1 MVHIDTPR
9 LIADGPDVLV
19 KAKLSGV
26 QPSGTIRQ
34 RLPATYAP
42 SAEAMNDSVFPIG
55 LMLAMA
61 TGTPLSLS
69 APVSRSLIE
78 NSTEVQDIFTSWYP
92 RKFQRVELRV
102 EPREPRDTSS
112 SSRTMSTFTA
122 GVDSFYTL
130 HRRFDEI
137 STVLY
142 VHGFDVPLKNSGVRE
157 MMSDNLRAAAQSAG
171 KELVQGASNI
181 RRFLNPHMTW
191 SSMSHGAAIAGFASL
206 LSDTHGKLYLP
217 ASYSY
222 ADLYPWGSHPLVDPK
237 WSTDALGIVH
247 EGAGAGRV
255 EKTRAIAHEPS
266 AQKHLRVCFQRD
278 GSYNCGHCKKCVRTK
293 TALELEGVLES
304 FATFSEGLQPSEIEQ
319 LGAASESDYIFAK
332 ENLEFARSAQRDDIA
347 EPLQSIIDTYLKKTA

>member
-9 LIADGPDVLV
+9 LIADGSDVLV
-19 KAKLSGV
+19 KATLSGV

-34 RLPATYAP
+34 RLPATHVP
-42 SAEAMNDSVFPIG
+42 SAEAMNDSVFAIG

-69 APVSRSLIE
+69 APVAKNLIE
-78 NSTEVQDIFTSWYP
+78 TSEDVQDIFTSWYP
-92 RKFQRVELRV
+92 RKFQRVEVHV

-122 GVDSFYTL
+122 GVDSYYTL
-130 HRRFDEI
+130 HRRTAEI

-142 VHGFDVPLKNSGVRE
+142 VHGFDVPLKNTDVRE
-157 MMSDNLRAAAQSAG
+157 MMSDNLRAAAANAG
-171 KELVQGASNI
+171 KELVQGVSNV

-222 ADLYPWGSHPLVDPK
+222 ADLYPWGSHPLVDLK
-237 WSTDALGIVH
+237 WSTDALSIVH

-255 EKTRAIAHEPS
+255 EKTRAVAHDPS

-278 GSYNCGHCKKCVRTK
+278 GSYNCGRCKKCIRTK

-304 FATFSEGLQPSEIEQ
+304 FATFAEGLKASDIEQ

-332 ENLEFARSAQRDDIA
+332 ENLKFALAVERPDIA
-347 EPLQSIIDTYLKKTA
+347 EPLQSIIDTYLKKTV